1 MKQPNLMNRVAMNHN
16 AAEGL
21 SADAVHTSSVSGNSN
36 LPNLIEET
44 FQRIR
49 KSDGTALIP
58 FLTVGD
64 PDIET
69 TLEII
74 EHLEQAG
81 ADVLELGVPYSDP
94 LADGPV
100 IQRAS
105 SRALQQLITVRTCLD
120 VASKARARG
129 VKMPFVLFTYYNPV
143 LQMGLDDFFAEAS
156 KNEISGLIIPDL
168 PHEEA
173 EEMRERAD
181 RVNIALI
188 PLIAPTSIERIGRI
202 LDHGRGFVYCVS
214 SLGVTGERASFH
226 EGVDAFIRD
235 VRSRTDLP
243 VAVGFGISSREQ
255 VERFSELC
263 DGVVVGSAIVRTIES
278 LISDLMNADRR
289 EDALLQIREFVAEL
303 KV

>member
-1 MKQPNLMNRVAMNHN
+1 MTIQQNLIGRIALNPT
-16 AAEGL
+16 AEGGL
-21 SADAVHTSSVSGNSN
+21 SAGASQTNA
-36 LPNLIEET
+36 IEET
-44 FQRIR
+44 FRRIGEQG
-49 KSDGTALIP
+49 GTALIP

-74 EHLEQAG
+74 EQLEAAG

-105 SRALQQLITVRTCLD
+105 ARALQQLISVRTCLE
-120 VASKARARG
+120 VAQQARERG

-143 LQMGLDDFFAEAS
+143 LQTGLDTFFDEAAAHG
-156 KNEISGLIIPDL
+156 ISGLIIPDL
-168 PHEEA
+168 PHEESA
-173 EEMRERAD
+173 DVLERAD
-181 RVNIALI
+181 RANLALI
-188 PLIAPTSIERIGRI
+188 PLVAPTSSERIEKI
-202 LDHGRGFVYCVS
+202 LRNGRGFVYCVS

-235 VRSRTDLP
+235 VRSRTNLP

-255 VERFSELC
+255 VERFAQSC
-263 DGVVVGSAIVRTIES
+263 DGVVVGSAIVRKIES
-278 LISDLMNADRR
+278 LIPNLMNADQR
-289 EDALLQIREFVAEL
+289 EDALLQIRKFVAEL